1 MVVDYANVAA
11 TATALEQHN
20 VHTVISAIQ
29 VANEEASAAE
39 ANLIKAAGQSS
50 SVKRFI
56 MSGWGSLPSEM

>member
-1 MVVDYANVAA
+1 M
-11 TATALEQHN
+11 ATALEQHN